1 MPLIDRHLAAC
12 DGIPHL
18 YIVVPAGKGK
28 VLSIGR
34 YLPCPTRSGIR
45 ELQDG
50 VPVEDIPYLHLTS
63 VCSEDMSTFKLLP
76 CSTRSRFCEIQDR
89 LSIGSVPYLYFTPIG
104 IHDT

>member
-18 YIVVPAGKGK
+18 YTVIPAGKGK

-63 VCSEDMSTFKLLP
+63 VCSEDMSTLKLCP
-76 CSTRSRFCEIQDR
+76 CSTRIWFYQIQYLLTPR
-89 LSIGSVPYLYFTPIG
+89 CIPYF
-104 IHDT
+104 H